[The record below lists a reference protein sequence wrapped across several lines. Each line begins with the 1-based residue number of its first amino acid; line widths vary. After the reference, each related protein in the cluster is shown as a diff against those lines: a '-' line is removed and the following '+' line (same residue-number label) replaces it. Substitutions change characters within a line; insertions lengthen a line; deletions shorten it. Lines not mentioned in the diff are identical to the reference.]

1 MALPFQQIAGQ
12 PLNPEQAAYLE
23 GLFAGLK
30 NRGLGFSDVGTPP
43 APAVATGP
51 SLDELTNEERIKRE
65 LHPLDA
71 YSLLLQHA
79 AANQA
84 PDKENTFRFKW
95 QGLFFMSPM
104 KEGYMARLRIPGGQ
118 LQSHQL
124 REIAAITDQ
133 LTTGYL
139 QVTTRAN
146 LQVRHLQPKDAPEFL
161 RRIQAIGLHTRG
173 AGADNIRNL
182 TCDSTSGVDPHER
195 VETLPIVQQL
205 GQVILNHREF
215 YDLPRKFNI
224 AFHGGGVI
232 PTVEDTNDIGWKA
245 VRLWASGELAKAGAG
260 EVRPGDVVTD
270 QLTPGYYFRCALG
283 GATGH
288 KAFARDLGVL
298 VPPADAIRVTSALLR
313 VFLANGNRTD
323 RKKARLK
330 HLLEKWSLD
339 QYLAETEKLLGHEL
353 LRIPA
358 GSAVET
364 PSPAPP
370 ELLHSHHGVHPQKQ
384 AGLHWIGVAVPVG
397 QLTSKQL
404 RRLAELSENYG
415 SGEVRLTV
423 WQNLVIPNVPTAYV
437 ETLNKALVKA
447 GLDWQASALRG
458 GFIACTGNSHCK
470 FAASDTKGHAL
481 EIMQWLDRRVSLDQ
495 PVNIHLTGCPNSC
508 AQHYMG
514 DIGLL
519 GAKVKVG
526 GDTLEGYHVFVGGGF
541 GDRQAIGRQLF
552 QGMIL
557 EELKPLLER
566 MLRLYLRLRSAGE
579 SFQQFTARHD
589 VGRLQELFSTPEA

>member
-1 MALPFQQIAGQ
+1 MPLPFHEVAGQ
-12 PLNPEQAAYLE
+12 PLNTEQVAYLE
-23 GLFAGLK
+23 GLFAGLR
-30 NRGLGFSDVGTPP
+30 NRGLTFGDVVPP
-43 APAVATGP
+43 PVVAPAGP
-51 SLDELTNEERIKRE
+51 DLSELTNEERIKRE

-104 KEGYMARLRIPGGQ
+104 KDGYMARLRIPGGQ
-118 LQSHQL
+118 LTSAQL
-124 REIAAITDQ
+124 REIASITDQ

-146 LQVRHLQPKDAPEFL
+146 LQVRHIAPKDAPEFL

-182 TCDSTSGVDPHER
+182 TCDPTSGVDADER

-205 GQVILNHREF
+205 GLVILNHREF

-224 AFHGGGVI
+224 AFHGGGRI

-245 VRLWASGELAKAGAG
+245 VRVWTPAELAAAEKGAVRAGDLVTEQLSAG
-260 EVRPGDVVTD
+260 I
-270 QLTPGYYFRCALG
+270 YFRCALG

-298 VPPADAIRVTSALLR
+298 VPAADVIRVTAALLR
-313 VFLANGNRTD
+313 VYLANGNRTD

-330 HLLEKWSLD
+330 HLLETWTLER
-339 QYLAETEKLLGHEL
+339 YLIETEKLLGFEL
-353 LRIPA
+353 LRIPV
-358 GSAVET
+358 GSDV
-364 PSPAPP
+364 PALAPMA
-370 ELLHSHHGVHPQKQ
+370 EGGMHAHLGVHAQRQP
-384 AGLHWIGVAVPVG
+384 GLHWVGVEIPVG

-423 WQNLVIPNVPTAYV
+423 WQNLVIPNVPTAFV
-437 ETLNKALVKA
+437 ETLKKALVKA
-447 GLDWQASALRG
+447 GLNWQASALRG

-470 FAASDTKGHAL
+470 FAASNTKGDAMAL
-481 EIMQWLDRRVSLDQ
+481 MQWLDSRVTLDQ

-519 GAKVKVG
+519 GAKVKRG
-526 GDTLEGYHVFVGGGF
+526 GESVEGYHVFVGGGF
-541 GDRQAIGRQLF
+541 GERQAVGRSLF
-552 QGMIL
+552 QGVIL

-566 MLRLYLRLRSAGE
+566 MLVTYQRLRNVGE
-579 SFQQFTARHD
+579 TFQQFTARHD
-589 VGRLQELFSTPEA
+589 VGRLQELFSP

>member
-1 MALPFQQIAGQ
+1 MPLPFHEVAGQ
-12 PLNPEQAAYLE
+12 PLNTEQVAYLE
-23 GLFAGLK
+23 GLFAGLR
-30 NRGLGFSDVGTPP
+30 NRGLSFGDVVP
-43 APAVATGP
+43 APVAAPATP
-51 SLDELTNEERIKRE
+51 DLSELTNEERIKRE

-104 KEGYMARLRIPGGQ
+104 KDGYMARLRIPGGQ
-118 LQSHQL
+118 LTSAQL
-124 REIAAITDQ
+124 REIASITDQ

-146 LQVRHLQPKDAPEFL
+146 LQVRHITPKDAPEFL

-182 TCDSTSGVDPHER
+182 TCDPTSGVDADER

-205 GQVILNHREF
+205 GLVILNHREF

-224 AFHGGGVI
+224 AFHGGGRI

-245 VRLWASGELAKAGAG
+245 VRVWTPAELAAAEAGA
-260 EVRPGDVVTD
+260 VRVGDLVTE
-270 QLTPGYYFRCALG
+270 QLSAGIYFRCALG

-298 VPPADAIRVTSALLR
+298 VPAADVIRVTAALLR
-313 VFLANGNRTD
+313 VYLANGNRTD

-330 HLLEKWSLD
+330 HLLETWTLD
-339 QYLAETEKLLGHEL
+339 RYLAETEKVLGFEL

-358 GSAVET
+358 GAEV
-364 PSPAPP
+364 PAPAP
-370 ELLHSHHGVHPQKQ
+370 MAEGGMHAHLGVHPQRQ
-384 AGLHWIGVAVPVG
+384 RGLHWVGVEIPVG

-404 RRLAELSENYG
+404 RRLAELSEHYG

-423 WQNLVIPNVPTAYV
+423 WQNLVIPNVPEAFV
-437 ETLNKALVKA
+437 ETLKKALVKA
-447 GLDWQASALRG
+447 GLNWQASALRG

-470 FAASDTKGHAL
+470 FAASNTKGDAMAL
-481 EIMQWLDRRVSLDQ
+481 MQWLDRRVTLDQ

-519 GAKVKVG
+519 GAKVKRAGESV
-526 GDTLEGYHVFVGGGF
+526 EGYHVFVGGGF
-541 GDRQAIGRQLF
+541 GERQAVGRSLF
-552 QGMIL
+552 QGVIL

-566 MLRLYLRLRSAGE
+566 MLLTYQRLRTAGE
-579 SFQQFTARHD
+579 TFQQFTARHD
-589 VGRLQELFSTPEA
+589 VGRLQELFSA